1 MYEARKRLQ
10 LFKVFSLTTTT
21 EEKNFSFFSENY
33 EIKLV
38 SIPEAIR
45 CNFGRKSVTGM
56 IISISKLYKMI
67 SKIEFYCDDC
77 QKLTEIDFSPPVS
90 NISNS
95 EKRCDKCNRYTKNG
109 LNFQYQNAVTIELQ
123 DIDTFNDIDR
133 LSVILFDNDTE
144 GIQVG
149 ENVVITGDIQVVN
162 NNNISNKRLTTCLY
176 AESIQYLNREEI
188 SLTKLDIDAIKRF
201 SQKNYGQVI
210 EKLVKLFDPTIV
222 GYEHVK
228 KGLLMSAVNTSE
240 ITSKKEKIH
249 ELLIGDPGLA
259 KSKLVKRATEL
270 VPNSNNVSA
279 QNASGKSL
287 TAIIDRTEENT
298 FLRLGP
304 IPQARGAICGAN
316 EIGRMSLED
325 QGHLLDVMEEG
336 KFTKTTYGFHTKI
349 QSPTTIIATANP
361 ANNSKRKDSNKI
373 DLNEF
378 PVLAPLLDRFDLKFA
393 FRSIKDPK
401 EIKAFG
407 KKYSEILA
415 KKAKGQLPDYTP
427 FLVKYIEYARRLK
440 PILNEEALMMLEEF
454 YINVKI
460 KGFGSDRVLPTLH
473 KLAKAVARLKLKE
486 IVDGADAKEVMEF
499 YNVMLL
505 DFQKNVVVSQS
516 PRELAYNECVSILE
530 RMKGF
535 GGITLED
542 LFKKICENNEQL
554 ANYFG
559 YNEKPLKIKNN
570 RKLRDVYERLLNHSN
585 IKKVQEKPIVLQWL
599 ESGPGDPSDL
609 CDKDKSSLT
618 NDKNEKNNENFNEN
632 VLETMSHTSHR
643 SPQSPTTTI
652 SEEKIDLKG
661 FKLHEKGPIHLLDS
675 DNKNSD
681 TLDGDSSQD

>member
-1 MYEARKRLQ
+1 M
-10 LFKVFSLTTTT
+10 TIIG
-21 EEKNFSFFSENY
+21 EKNFSSFSENH
-33 EIKLV
+33 EIELGSV
-38 SIPEAIR
+38 SEAIR
-45 CNFGRKSVTGM
+45 CNFGRKRVNGM

-67 SKIEFYCDDC
+67 SKVEFYCDNC

-95 EKRCDKCNRYTKNG
+95 EKRCDKCNRYTNKNG
-109 LNFQYQNAVTIELQ
+109 LNFQYKNAITIELQ

-133 LSVILFDNDTE
+133 LSAILFDNDTE

-149 ENVVITGDIQVVN
+149 ENVVITGDIQVIN
-162 NNNISNKRLTTCLY
+162 NNNNSKKLTTCLY

-188 SLTKLDIDAIKRF
+188 SLTRLDIDAIKRF
-201 SQKNYGQVI
+201 SSKSNDQVI
-210 EKLVKLFDPTIV
+210 EKLVELFDPSIV
-222 GYEHVK
+222 GYEHIK

-249 ELLIGDPGLA
+249 GLLIGDPGLG
-259 KSKLVKRATEL
+259 KSKLVERITKL
-270 VPNSNNVSA
+270 VPNSIKVSA

-287 TAIIDRTEENT
+287 TAIIDRTDENT

-316 EIGRMSLED
+316 EIGRMGLED
-325 QGHLLDVMEEG
+325 QGHMLDVMEEEE
-336 KFTKTTYGFHTKI
+336 FTKTAYGFHTKI
-349 QSPTTIIATANP
+349 QSPTTIIASANP
-361 ANNSKRKDSNKI
+361 VNNSKWKDSNKI

-378 PVLAPLLDRFDLKFA
+378 PILAPLLDRFDLKIA
-393 FRSIKDPK
+393 FRSIKDVK

-454 YINVKI
+454 YINIKI

-473 KLAKAVARLKLKE
+473 KLGKAVARLKLKE
-486 IVDGADAKEVMEF
+486 IVDEADAKEVMEF

-516 PRELAYNECVSILE
+516 PRDLAYNECVSILE
-530 RMKGF
+530 RMKGL

-542 LFKKICENNEQL
+542 LFKKVCENNEQL
-554 ANYFG
+554 ANYLE

-585 IKKVQEKPIVLQWL
+585 IKKVQERPIVLQWL
-599 ESGPGDPSDL
+599 EPDPGDPSDL
-609 CDKDKSSLT
+609 CDKDKSSF
-618 NDKNEKNNENFNEN
+618 NNKNEKNNENFNKN
-632 VLETMSHTSHR
+632 GLETMSHTSHR
-643 SPQSPTTTI
+643 SPQSPNTTI

-661 FKLHEKGPIHLLDS
+661 FKLHEKGPLHLVDN

-681 TLDGDSSQD
+681 NVDRGYEYN